1 MTPTE
6 QDKELREKI
15 NSIFESVFYQG
26 VRAGKDVATDTYE
39 DYDAW
44 RKKDELGKVMQLTAA
59 DRKRVA
65 LEARIDE
72 LNSLMDY
79 TDENEIV
86 CVCEQ
91 ASVQVCDH
99 NWSLCHTAR
108 ERIAELKAQQE
119 EV

>member
-6 QDKELREKI
+6 QDKELRERIHKLFGD
-15 NSIFESVFYQG
+15 NQAYDGGYHSCYD
-26 VRAGKDVATDTYE
+26 GKWIDMTDEVCAVADFITD
-39 DYDAW
+39 
-44 RKKDELGKVMQLTAA
+44 

-72 LNSLMDY
+72 LAKIEIGGDKIWTVYSG
-79 TDENEIV
+79 TD
-86 CVCEQ
+86 
-91 ASVQVCDH
+91 
-99 NWSLCHTAR
+99 TAMLIE